1 MKVICCYTHLH
12 PKTAEA
18 LAAYAPDTIFID
30 TSSDIY
36 AYNRVIEAY
45 WGHDDLVV
53 IEEDKV
59 VTPEVIRSFDS
70 CDQLWCSYSYFVY
83 PRPYRQRVSYG
94 LGCARFSAEVQQ
106 KVPVESFLY
115 DDSRAREMHIAGTCE
130 LCNGK
135 GCWKYLDSRIACQ
148 MWDRSINV
156 HVHGQVEHLHEYKDQ
171 PMWDQIISLGNSLAG
186 PYWGQ

>member
-1 MKVICCYTHLH
+1 MRVICCYTHLH
-12 PKTAEA
+12 PKTLEA
-18 LAAYAPDTIFID
+18 LAACAPDTTFID

-36 AYNRVIEAY
+36 AYNRAVEKY
-45 WGHDDLVV
+45 WGHGDLVV

-59 VTPEVIRSFDS
+59 VTPEVISSFAS
-70 CDQLWCSYSYFVY
+70 CDQPWCSYSYFVY

-94 LGCARFSAEVQQ
+94 LGCARFSAEVQRQ
-106 KVPVESFLY
+106 VPVESFLY
-115 DDSRAREMHIAGTCE
+115 DDSRAKKLLVAGECP

-148 MWDRSINV
+148 MWDRSISV

-171 PMWDQIISLGNSLAG
+171 PMWDQIMSLGNSLAG